1 MILYFLNRSWE
12 MIEAA
17 STDLPRGFRI
27 IDKSES
33 TKNVKSGTEVL
44 ELALTYSKGRGNYRR
59 ADKMATPGNYII
71 YQQDSEY
78 KCFTI
83 IESEE
88 DDTEHVFEIYA
99 EDAGMDLL
107 NEVCTDYTATQSHSI
122 TEYVRM
128 FTVDSG
134 FEIGACDFPETTQLA
149 LSYQG
154 EQTTTERL
162 LAIAEEFGAEL
173 SYSFDIENMKLR
185 HKYINIHEKRGKS
198 VGVELRKDRDIQSIT
213 TKRSIA
219 NLATCLIVK
228 GGAIEQSIGLDA
240 GTNDSGTL
248 LYNWIK
254 FVESDYDKDTWTK
267 VSHEIDEHGTVG
279 EEIDVSMSDQI
290 ADDWYETYEF
300 TEDQTKK
307 TAYKNIWIGVALKQT
322 NPKESDDWHDYTWG
336 RIAVGSLSA
345 QTYPTSGFQVGNGYV
360 WVKFANQ
367 YSGSDMSD
375 NPKGKI
381 YIGLAIN
388 QAAAAKSA
396 NAADYSFY
404 PFSSETHSEVG
415 LDGYQYDDG
424 DVYVS
429 GSAIFS
435 RSALQK
441 WSRYRSEP
449 GSDVGNIVRTFT
461 SDATNPDVL
470 FKQAYKALMMHA
482 DMDVAYEIE
491 LIGKPK
497 IDVGDYVN
505 IIGRERELYV
515 KSRIYELKYDLV
527 RDVYSA
533 VTVSENSS
541 MIAGVNGEGSG
552 YSLGGAISA
561 AGGEIEVYENVES
574 LPANLSPAKCVH
586 VGCYRHHGDVEG
598 GITYLVTGSQVTKA
612 DVQRGAVWLT
622 PLNNLDNVVT
632 WGADNWGNLNSD
644 DAIENCI
651 DFCLRGTIHFS
662 RGKYKITRPI
672 ETYADTK
679 SFVDFDGNMSEIFYD
694 YNTERGRGECLFK
707 IGVKD
712 YGNNGH
718 TTTGH
723 VEFRH
728 SYMKNFKLNA
738 DHCNW
743 IMKIPY
749 GNINITDCKMYS
761 DQNGIQIGQDFHAKT
776 DMTTYYSGITV
787 TAGQYY
793 HYQAWVG
800 IALRSGRCTGNFTDL
815 FSGSNPWFKT
825 YDIGSGDVRIENC
838 NISGFDNH
846 VNDTHGIEMNMH
858 DNEFFNC
865 RINGFAHTFHLNGGG
880 AWIRGVHDLKYW
892 YGDSAATRN
901 ADTPNFVQGNTSLDY
916 DGFPNHGNTMFAYI
930 GEDSVDNVI
939 DDCYS
944 DGNKF
949 FVVAY
954 EDWHNTDPC
963 KFKLVNSH
971 YFQYQPYVAHCAIYI
986 QSVATNFSLIN
997 NTFIF
1002 SGYDKNSSQ
1011 SYTVP
1016 YTTAPSDPN
1025 NEKKRET
1032 NYCIYFEGQAP
1043 YIESSE
1049 KMHQLEFLDNR
1060 HVIIEGNQVCYP
1072 ENLRSCD
1079 PIFCDYKMSYW
1090 QNQCVKDT
1098 WYLIGFLPVT
1108 GDIPSRVSIDI
1119 SGNVVDATL
1128 CAYHDDTDTS
1138 TEPVG
1143 AVVIDSRGKFTDVKF
1158 GYGSIY
1164 KYPDVSYYPIFIKY
1178 TGAAADMY
1186 SSMSLRVKPI
1196 DLGLHAPNAAPVY
1209 DSDSNWY
1216 GFVTGYL
1223 FKTISA
1229 AVMRNASVTEVT
1241 AVGTK
1246 IINGTAA
1253 GGATYVTTT
1262 NGTDSAP
1269 EEVWGQKLFYTAP
1282 RQGSVAIW
1290 SEVSGYNQYAS
1301 VNNEMM
1307 HDYKYAITTCNY
1319 PTNGAHYGETGLCV
1333 SYSGGNYWEWV
1344 SAVPTATGFI
1354 TTTNGTDASPEEVWG
1369 RKIFYSDPLIG
1380 SEAIWDEVSTYN
1392 QYHAVNNEMM
1402 HDYKYAITTANHGT
1416 GSGTYGLCVSYNGG
1430 DHWIL
1435 VSALNGGGGTITGL
1449 PIYQT
1454 ATSSDVD
1461 SFIVNEQ
1468 ITWCKVSS
1476 SVTGNDGMVVT
1487 VPWSNNY
1494 AHQFYIDD
1502 NSNTLKQR
1510 YYSSG
1515 TWSAWTEIGGGSSFT
1530 PSGWSSDT
1538 SLGTVCGLTFK
1549 YRVNTTAR
1557 LVEITIDGTTTSAA
1571 VSSSGTFWSGTIPSA
1586 YLPAGNILHML
1597 GTVNSG
1603 NEYLRWGIYP
1613 GTSNSPFLIQ
1623 SRSSSASGEY
1633 ISAKWVYGYG

>member
-1 MILYFLNRSWE
+1 MILYFLDRSWK
-12 MIEAA
+12 MIESA
-17 STDLPRGFRI
+17 STNLPRGFRV
-27 IDKSES
+27 IDVSES
-33 TKNVKSGTEVL
+33 TKSLKGGTEVL
-44 ELALTYSKGRGNYRR
+44 DLTLTYSTNNVSTDASPTEVEYDNYARCEE
-59 ADKMATPGNYII
+59 MAEVGNYII
-71 YQQDSEY
+71 YSQDGYS

-88 DDTEHVFEIYA
+88 TDTEHVFEIYA
-99 EDAGMDLL
+99 EDAGLDLL
-107 NEVCTDYTATQSHSI
+107 NEVCTHYTAVQSHSI
-122 TEYVRM
+122 AEYVRM

-134 FEIGACDFPETTQLA
+134 FEIGECEIPSTEQLV
-149 LSYQG
+149 LSYDG
-154 EQTTTERL
+154 DQTTTERL
-162 LAIAEEFGAEL
+162 LDIAEQFDAEL
-173 SYSFDIENMKLR
+173 SYSFEIEDMVLR
-185 HKYINIHEKRGKS
+185 KKYINIHRKRGKD
-198 VGVELRKDRDIQSIT
+198 VGVELRKDRDIERIT
-213 TKRSIA
+213 TKKSIA
-219 NLATCLIVK
+219 NLATCLIVR

-240 GTNDSGTL
+240 GTTDSGTL

-267 VSHEIDEHGTVG
+267 VSHEIDEHGVIG
-279 EEIDVSMSDQI
+279 EEIDVSLSDQI
-290 ADDWYETYEF
+290 ADSWYEKYEF
-300 TEDQTKK
+300 TDDGKEK
-307 TAYKNIWIGVALKQT
+307 TAYKNIWMGIALKET
-322 NPKESDDWHDYTWG
+322 NPTESDDWHDYTWG
-336 RIAVGSLSA
+336 RIAVGSLTA

-375 NPKGKI
+375 NPQGKI

-388 QAAAAKSA
+388 KSSAAKSNSA
-396 NAADYSFY
+396 GDYSFY
-404 PFSSETHSEVG
+404 PFSNESHSDVG

-429 GSAIFS
+429 GSAIFC

-441 WSRYRSEP
+441 WSRYRSEE
-449 GSDVGNIVRTFT
+449 GSDVGNIVRVFT

-470 FKQAYKALMMHA
+470 FKQAYKALMSHA
-482 DMDVAYEIE
+482 DKDVAYEIE

-497 IDVGDYVN
+497 NIDVGDYVH

-527 RDVYSA
+527 RDVYTA
-533 VTVSENSS
+533 VTVSENAS
-541 MIAGVNGEGSG
+541 MISGVNGESAG
-552 YSLGGAISA
+552 YALGGTLSA
-561 AGGEIEVYENVES
+561 AGGEIEVFENVAS
-574 LPANLSPAKCVH
+574 IPANLTAGKCVH
-586 VGCYRHHGDVEG
+586 AGCYRHHGDVEG
-598 GITYLVTGSQVTKA
+598 GITYLVTGNQVTKA
-612 DVQRGAVWLT
+612 DIQRGSLWLT

-632 WGADNWGNLNSD
+632 WGADNWGNINSD
-644 DAIENCI
+644 DAIANCI
-651 DFCLRGTIHFS
+651 DYCLRGTIHFS
-662 RGKYKITRPI
+662 RGKYKITKPI
-672 ETYADTK
+672 ETYADTC
-679 SFVDFDGNMSEIFYD
+679 SFVDFDGNMAEIFYD
-694 YNTERGRGECLFK
+694 YTAERGRGECLFK
-707 IGVKD
+707 IGTKD

-723 VEFRH
+723 VQFRH

-761 DQNGIQIGQDFHAKT
+761 DQNGIQIGQPFHAKT
-776 DMTTYYSGITV
+776 DMTTYYSGMTV

-800 IALRSGRCTGNFTDL
+800 IALRSGTVTGNFTDL

-838 NISGFDNH
+838 SISGFDNH

-858 DNEFFNC
+858 DNEFFNN

-892 YGDSAATRN
+892 YGDSASTHN
-901 ADTPNFVQGNTSLDY
+901 ADTPNYVQGNTSLPY
-916 DGFPNHGNTMFAYI
+916 DGFPNHSNTMFAYI

-1002 SGYDKNSSQ
+1002 SGYDKNSTQ

-1016 YTTAPSDPN
+1016 YTTNPDDVN

-1043 YIESSE
+1043 YIDSSE
-1049 KMHQLEFLDNR
+1049 RMHQLEFLDNR

-1090 QNQCVKDT
+1090 QNQCQKDT

-1143 AVVIDSRGKFTDVKF
+1143 AVVIDSKGKFTDVKF
-1158 GYGSIY
+1158 GYGRPY
-1164 KYPDVSYYPIFIKY
+1164 KYPDVTYYPIFIKY
-1178 TGAAADMY
+1178 TGSDTDMY

-1209 DSDSNWY
+1209 DSETDWY

-1246 IINGTAA
+1246 LINGASG
-1253 GGATYVTTT
+1253 GGASYVTTT

-1269 EEVWGQKLFYTAP
+1269 EEIWGQKLFYTAP
-1282 RQGSVAIW
+1282 RHGSTSIW
-1290 SEVSGYNQYAS
+1290 SEWTGDSTAPAYNQLTS
-1301 VNNEMM
+1301 VNNQML
-1307 HDYKYAITTCNY
+1307 HDYRYAITTCNY
-1319 PTNGAHYGETGLCV
+1319 PTNGAHYGEVGLCV
-1333 SYSGGNYWEWV
+1333 TWTGGNYWEWV
-1344 SAVPTATGFI
+1344 SALPSA
-1354 TTTNGTDASPEEVWG
+1354 
-1369 RKIFYSDPLIG
+1369 
-1380 SEAIWDEVSTYN
+1380 
-1392 QYHAVNNEMM
+1392 
-1402 HDYKYAITTANHGT
+1402 
-1416 GSGTYGLCVSYNGG
+1416 GG
-1430 DHWIL
+1430 
-1435 VSALNGGGGTITGL
+1435 NGL
-1449 PIYQT
+1449 PIYQS
-1454 ATSSDVD
+1454 ASMSNVD

-1468 ITWCKVSS
+1468 ITWCKVDS

-1487 VPWSNNY
+1487 IPWSTSY
-1494 AHQFYIDD
+1494 AHQIYIDD
-1502 NSNTLKQR
+1502 NGTSIKHR
-1510 YYSSG
+1510 YYSGG
-1515 TWSAWTEIGGGSSFT
+1515 TWSSWTDLGGGGGSW
-1530 PSGWSSDT
+1530 GSDN
-1538 SLGTVCGLTFK
+1538 SLGTNCGLEFK
-1549 YRVNTTAR
+1549 YRVNEGAR
-1557 LVEITIDGTTTSAA
+1557 LVEVTIDGTLDSS
-1571 VSSSGTFWSGTIPSA
+1571 VSSSGSYWSSSIPSA
-1586 YLPAGNILHML
+1586 YIPAGNVIHML
-1597 GTVNSG
+1597 GTVESG
-1603 NEYLRWGIYP
+1603 NEYLRWGINPADSRRPY
-1613 GTSNSPFLIQ
+1613 LIQ
-1623 SRSSSASGEY
+1623 SRSSTSTGEY
-1633 ISAKWVYGYG
+1633 IAAKWVYGY